1 MNVEAEVM
9 ARYSEGAR
17 GRQESLCCPVA
28 YDRDLLALLPDE
40 IVERDYGCGDP
51 TRYVRTGDAVL
62 DLGSGAGKLCYL
74 MAHRVGREGRII
86 GVDMNAEML
95 GLARKYRGEM
105 AAKLGGD
112 RVRFVKARIQDLA
125 LDLEAVEEYLA
136 TRPVHSLSDLQD
148 FESWQRKMRSADPL
162 IPDASVDLVVSN
174 CVLNLVRDQ
183 DKLQLIREIFRV
195 LKPGGR
201 VAISDIV
208 CDEPV
213 PAVLKEDP
221 MLWSGCVSGA
231 FQEEEMLAAFT
242 DAGFLAVRYDQWGQE
257 PWRVIAGIEFRA
269 VTLTAIKG
277 EGTPCLDVGQAV
289 IYQGPYASVSDDEG
303 HLYPRGARIA
313 VCERTYRLLTAG
325 PYREDFIGIN
335 PGIPRAAVPW
345 CAPAG
350 TRRPAAETKGAAVTI
365 ASAAPGCC

>member
-1 MNVEAEVM
+1 M
-9 ARYSEGAR
+9 
-17 GRQESLCCPVA
+17 
-28 YDRDLLALLPDE
+28 PDE

-231 FQEEEMLAAFT
+231 FQEEEML
-242 DAGFLAVRYDQWGQE
+242 GNL
-257 PWRVIAGIEFRA
+257 
-269 VTLTAIKG
+269 
-277 EGTPCLDVGQAV
+277 
-289 IYQGPYASVSDDEG
+289 
-303 HLYPRGARIA
+303 
-313 VCERTYRLLTAG
+313 
-325 PYREDFIGIN
+325 
-335 PGIPRAAVPW
+335 
-345 CAPAG
+345 
-350 TRRPAAETKGAAVTI
+350 
-365 ASAAPGCC
+365 